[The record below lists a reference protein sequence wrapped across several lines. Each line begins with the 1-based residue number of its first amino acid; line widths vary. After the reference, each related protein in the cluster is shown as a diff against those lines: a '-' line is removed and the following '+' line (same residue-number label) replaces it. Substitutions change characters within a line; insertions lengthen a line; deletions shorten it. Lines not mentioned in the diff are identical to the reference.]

1 VLSSSKHDRLTSVPF
16 DKLRVNGNS
25 LLLEGIKA
33 ENFCNIEDHFPKED
47 IMSKKVLFSV
57 LAIGVSFMLIS
68 SITAAEAPFYEGKT
82 VTMLVGGS
90 PGGGYDTYARV
101 VARHMGKYIP
111 GTPPIIV
118 ENMPAAAGMMA
129 ANTLFKVSKPD
140 GLTIGHLLG
149 SLFLRQVLGLPGNE
163 FDAPKFEFIGA
174 PAKSYPV
181 CVVTKASGITSVE
194 KWMSSKTPIKMGAQM
209 PLADPDNVIRV
220 LKAALGLPIQ
230 IVSGYKGT
238 AEIRLAAESGEVS
251 GSAWGWESLKVTWR
265 KGLESGDVIPVLQ
278 VVGKPLP
285 DLPKV
290 PLAIS
295 FARTDEAKQQVE
307 NLQLTSV
314 FLRPFAVPPGTPAD
328 RVEVLRKAFAETVK
342 DKDFLAETAKAQLAI
357 DPVSGV
363 ELEKAVQG
371 IFKTDPAAL
380 ARFKETLLA
389 K

>member
-1 VLSSSKHDRLTSVPF
+1 MLKKLLFSGVAIAVSFTSVY
-16 DKLRVNGNS
+16 S
-25 LLLEGIKA
+25 
-33 ENFCNIEDHFPKED
+33 
-47 IMSKKVLFSV
+47 
-57 LAIGVSFMLIS
+57 IS
-68 SITAAEAPFYEGKT
+68 AAEAPFYEGKT
-82 VTMLVGGS
+82 ITLLVGGS

-111 GTPPIIV
+111 GSPPIIV

-129 ANTLFKVSKPD
+129 SNTLFKVSKPD

-163 FDAPKFEFIGA
+163 FDAPKFAYIGA
-174 PAKSYPV
+174 PVKTYPV
-181 CVVTKASGITSVE
+181 CVVTKASGITGVE

-230 IVSGYKGT
+230 LVSGYKGT

-251 GSAWGWESLKVTWR
+251 GSAWGWESLRVTWR
-265 KGLESGDVIPVLQ
+265 KGLESGEVIPIVQ
-278 VVGKPLP
+278 VVSKPLP
-285 DLPKV
+285 DLSGI
-290 PLAIS
+290 PLAINL
-295 FARTDEAKQQVE
+295 AKTTEGRQLIE
-307 NLQLTSV
+307 NLQLASV
-314 FLRPFAVPPGTPAD
+314 FMRPFAMPPGTPED
-328 RVEVLRKAFAETVK
+328 RVEVMRKAFAETLK
-342 DKDFLAETAKAQLAI
+342 DKDFLAETAKAQLTI

-363 ELEKAVQG
+363 ELEKSVQG
-371 IFKTDPAAL
+371 IFKTDPVSL